1 MTTEDT
7 TKLVLRAVARVYEG
21 RHSLLCQEALGSL
34 YVRVREVLVDTT
46 TPARL
51 PELAH
56 ELALAVFLELATT
69 AAEANLPPDLLPLL
83 HQEIA
88 VALGSNPLTHSSEE
102 TA

>member
-7 TKLVLRAVARVYEG
+7 TKLVLRGVARVYEG
-21 RHSLLCQEALGSL
+21 RHSRLSQQAFGPL
-34 YVRVREVLVDTT
+34 YMRVREVLDDTAT
-46 TPARL
+46 SAGL

-69 AAEANLPPDLLPLL
+69 TAEDDLLPDLLPLL
-83 HQEIA
+83 HREISA
-88 VALGSNPLTHSSEE
+88 ALGSNPLTDFSEE